1 MQMLCNCK
9 ASQFVGMT
17 ISDAMAILD
26 LFEDDDNFD
35 FWDLPQSQGGFF
47 FFFEKK

>member
-1 MQMLCNCK
+1 MLMLCNCK

-35 FWDLPQSQGGFF
+35 FWDLFCEDPYFRGGL
-47 FFFEKK
+47 K

>member
-17 ISDAMAILD
+17 ISDAMTILE
-26 LFEDDDNFD
+26 LFEDDENFD
-35 FWDLPQSQGGFF
+35 FWDLFCEDLYFRGGQ
-47 FFFEKK
+47 K